1 MESPTMWAL
10 SIFSASSTAR
20 MSARAILRIT
30 LVIRWHVRRRI
41 TPRVV
46 GDAPIAAGKI
56 ANLRF
61 PRTIVSGEFMHED
74 DRNARPAVLVVELH
88 VVIGAQMRHRCSLF
102 SKLRHIGHAV
112 SDGSWDACPSNCYS
126 VLGLED

>member
-20 MSARAILRIT
+20 MSSRARSR
-30 LVIRWHVRRRI
+30 
-41 TPRVV
+41 
-46 GDAPIAAGKI
+46 
-56 ANLRF
+56 
-61 PRTIVSGEFMHED
+61 EFMHED

-88 VVIGAQMRHRCSLF
+88 VVIGGQMRHRSPL
-102 SKLRHIGHAV
+102 SSRLRHIGHAV

-126 VLGLED
+126 GLGLEDRMGRLPRVVAVALVASLQCIGPV